1 MNIQTLLKDQMRKN
15 IPDLRAGQVIR
26 VYEKIKEDASSKDSG
41 QAKERIQV
49 FEGLVISVK
58 HGKGLNGMFTVRKIA
73 TGGIGVERT
82 FPIHMPS
89 IQKIEILRQEKVRR
103 AKLYYV
109 RGQINKKTKKRKT
122 KLKNLIFDMD
132 GETQADSDSKKEKI
146 EDKKIEKTE
155 KEIEKVSKKEIK
167 KQIQKV
173 SGKKDMIKE
182 KIEDKLSA
190 SKKVIKEE
198 SKIVE
203 LKEKKPESNK
213 TLSEEK
219 SASIKQRDK
228 QVSQKKKSLFSKF
241 LKK

>member
-26 VYEKIKEDASSKDSG
+26 VHEKIKEDASSKDSG

-122 KLKNLIFDMD
+122 KLKNLIFDME
-132 GETQADSDSKKEKI
+132 GETQVDSDSKKEKI
-146 EDKKIEKTE
+146 EDKKIEK
-155 KEIEKVSKKEIK
+155 VSKKEIK
-167 KQIQKV
+167 KQTQKV

-182 KIEDKLSA
+182 KIEDKPSA

-203 LKEKKPESNK
+203 LKEKKPESHK

-219 SASIKQRDK
+219 SAPTKQRDK
-228 QVSQKKKSLFSKF
+228 QVPQKKKSLFSKF